1 MRPQDYDVDPDRFR
15 VSEQRL
21 FGPFYRVDVY
31 DTVEEREVPLFRGGS
46 MLLGRGSVRR
56 AVHFG
61 VERYLRGADNNR
73 TG

>member
-1 MRPQDYDVDPDRFR
+1 MTPQDYDVDPDRFR

-31 DTVEEREVPLFRGGS
+31 DTVEQREVPLARRGS

-56 AVHFG
+56 AVRFG
-61 VERYLRGADNNR
+61 VKRYLRGDTENR